1 MSASEFSL
9 LHLKLDRIL
18 AGQDRALA
26 AQADIEMTVET
37 LTIAMSGLS
46 DVLGVQR
53 EMLAKLAESMS
64 DEKGGTEMRDLL
76 ASIEQSLKAI
86 LEDGQAMTKMLGK
99 LPTVISK
106 AAQEGVRFA
115 MGDPIDVP
123 DSRSGE
129 SA

>member
-26 AQADIEMTVET
+26 AQADIETTVET
-37 LTIAMSGLS
+37 LTVAMAGLS

-53 EMLAKLAESMS
+53 EMLAKLAEGMS
-64 DEKGGTEMRDLL
+64 DEKGAIEMRDLI
-76 ASIEQSLKAI
+76 ASIEQSLKLI
-86 LEDGQAMTKMLGK
+86 LDDGQKMTKLLGK
-99 LPTVISK
+99 LPTVVSK

-123 DSRSGE
+123 DSRPGE
-129 SA
+129 GA